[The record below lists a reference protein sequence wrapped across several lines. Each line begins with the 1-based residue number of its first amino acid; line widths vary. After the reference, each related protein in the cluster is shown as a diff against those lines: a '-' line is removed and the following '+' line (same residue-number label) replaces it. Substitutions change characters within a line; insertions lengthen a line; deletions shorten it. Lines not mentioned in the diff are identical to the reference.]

1 MKLFTAI
8 TAATAL
14 CLSPLL
20 SVTPAEAFIS
30 QRASC
35 KNALKAQLK
44 NRSSL
49 KIPFGGIVEG
59 NDVVRID
66 YSATN
71 GFGARIDDQFYCEF
85 DGKTLL
91 LTVNN

>member
-1 MKLFTAI
+1 MKIISAL
-8 TAATAL
+8 AATAAA
-14 CLSPLL
+14 CLSLL
-20 SVTPAEAFIS
+20 LIVEPSEAFIS

-71 GFGARIDDQFYCEF
+71 GFGARIDGRFYCEF

-91 LTVNN
+91 RTVNN